1 MPKRIADQDVFEAS
15 LQVVAER
22 GYAGATTRALA
33 EAAGINEVTLFR
45 KYGSKSELIV
55 RALTEGAF
63 NFAAEDVAYS
73 GDLEA
78 DLVRAAETFAIMLKK
93 NGHLFYLVMIEM
105 ARHAELREAVRA
117 PSGFIRALAALLC
130 QYRDE
135 GALVSPEEPLQAV
148 ASFLGPLIVID
159 MLQNASAR
167 LAPAS
172 LEPVGHVQR
181 FLRGRT

>member
-1 MPKRIADQDVFEAS
+1 MPKQIADQDVYAAA
-15 LQVVAER
+15 LRVVAER
-22 GYAGATTRALA
+22 GYAGATTKALA
-33 EAAGINEVTLFR
+33 EVAGINEVTLFR
-45 KYGSKSELIV
+45 KYGSKSELV
-55 RALTEGAF
+55 VLALTQGAF
-63 NFAAEDVAYS
+63 HFAEKDVAYS

-78 DLVRAAETFAIMLKK
+78 DLIRAAGTFASMLKK
-93 NGHLFYLVMIEM
+93 NGQLFSLVMIEM
-105 ARHAELREAVRA
+105 ARHAELREAIRA
-117 PSGFIRALAALLC
+117 PSGCIRALAALLC

-135 GALVSPEEPLQAV
+135 GALVTDEDPLQAV

-159 MLQNASAR
+159 MLQNASTR